1 MIDHNCIYCGF
12 PCDPDFTVDID
23 GNEFH
28 AHLSC
33 YEAEWKKMLLENEKD
48 YQAGKID
55 WHVVNGEVVHR
66 EKKGLMKRIINAVI
80 GALYGPE
87 SHSKERYK

>member
-23 GNEFH
+23 GKEFH
-28 AHLSC
+28 AHQSC
-33 YEAEWKKMLLENEKD
+33 YEKEWKKMMLENEKD

-55 WHVVNGEVVHR
+55 WHVVNGKVVHR
-66 EKKGLMKRIINAVI
+66 EKKSLIKLILNAVI
-80 GALYGPE
+80 GVYDGHEA
-87 SHSKERYK
+87 HSQTRYK